1 MPHHQPPNTR
11 RMEFLLSDE
20 AYERFHRLHE
30 ARGFRTKSETLE
42 ALIAAA
48 ELDSKIDPAA
58 LERIEAKLDQ
68 TMRFLE
74 ELS

>member
-1 MPHHQPPNTR
+1 
-11 RMEFLLSDE
+11 MEFLISDE

-30 ARGFRTKSETLE
+30 TRGFRTKAETLE
-42 ALIAAA
+42 ALIVAA

-58 LERIEAKLDQ
+58 LERIENKLDQ
-68 TMRFLE
+68 TLRFLE

>member
-1 MPHHQPPNTR
+1 MPHHQKPNTR
-11 RMEFLLSDE
+11 RMEFLLSAE

-30 ARGFRTKSETLE
+30 ARGFRSKAETLE
-42 ALIAAA
+42 ALIVAA

-58 LERIEAKLDQ
+58 LERIENKLDQ
-68 TMRFLE
+68 AIRFLE

>member
-1 MPHHQPPNTR
+1 MPHHQKPNTR

-30 ARGFRTKSETLE
+30 ARGFRTKYETLE
-42 ALIAAA
+42 ALIYAA
-48 ELDSKIDPAA
+48 ELDSKIDPGA
-58 LERIEAKLDQ
+58 LTRIETKLDQ
-68 TMRFLE
+68 AIAFLE

>member
-1 MPHHQPPNTR
+1 MPHHQKPNTR

-20 AYERFHRLHE
+20 AHERFHRLHE
-30 ARGFRTKSETLE
+30 ARGFRTKVETLE
-42 ALIAAA
+42 ALIYAA

-58 LERIEAKLDQ
+58 LERIETKLDQ
-68 TMRFLE
+68 AIAFLE

>member
-1 MPHHQPPNTR
+1 
-11 RMEFLLSDE
+11 MEFLISAE

-30 ARGFRTKSETLE
+30 ARGFRSKAETLE
-42 ALIAAA
+42 ALIVAA

-68 TMRFLE
+68 VMRFLE